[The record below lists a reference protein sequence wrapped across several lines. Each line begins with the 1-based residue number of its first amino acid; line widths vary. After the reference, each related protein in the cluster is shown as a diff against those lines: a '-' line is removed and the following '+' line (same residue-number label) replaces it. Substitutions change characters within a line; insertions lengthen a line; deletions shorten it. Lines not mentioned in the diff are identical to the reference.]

1 MRCAAVPSFSSLA
14 AFNPSFSARDG
25 FTGSQEGAYLG
36 RRRQPV
42 CTCGGVAAQVLH
54 DRVMASMTR
63 RMFLGGAAAAIVPFI
78 GFQTSKAI
86 AQQPAPPDRPL
97 LLTNLRLFDGVSGTV
112 REGVNILV
120 EGNRISALPGA
131 GEVIES
137 AQMID
142 CGGRLAMPG
151 LIDVHWHT
159 MFCGLTEMAAM
170 TADIGYV
177 YLVAAREAERTL
189 LRGFTS
195 VRDAGGPS
203 FALKRA
209 IDEGVVV
216 GPRIFP
222 SGAMISQTSGHG
234 DFRMRYE
241 VPRQTGGPLSYAE
254 KMGAAMIA
262 DGADEVLRRVR
273 EQLMLGA
280 SQVKL
285 MAGGGVTSHYDPLD
299 TTQYTE
305 AELRAGVQAA
315 EDWGTYVMVHVYTP
329 KGIQR
334 AVKAGVQSIEHGQ
347 LADETVAKLMA
358 DEGVWWSLQ
367 PFLADEDANL
377 KADPNSKEKQR
388 EVAEGTVRAYQM
400 AIDMKIKTAWGTDIL
415 FTPQNLSTQGR
426 QLAKL
431 TRFYDPLSLLKMA
444 TAQNGELLAMAGQRS
459 PYKGKLGVIEPGG
472 LADILIADGDPT
484 QNLDFISDPDK
495 NLKMIMKDGRIYKD
509 QL

>member
-1 MRCAAVPSFSSLA
+1 MRCAAVPSFSSLSV
-14 AFNPSFSARDG
+14 FNPSFNTTDG
-25 FTGSQEGAYLG
+25 FTGSQEGTYLG

-42 CTCGGVAAQVLH
+42 CICGGVAAQVLH

-63 RMFLGGAAAAIVPFI
+63 RMFLGGAAAAMVPFI

-112 REGVNILV
+112 QEGVNILV

-151 LIDVHWHT
+151 LIDVHWHS

-209 IDEGVVV
+209 IDEGIVV

-315 EDWGTYVMVHVYTP
+315 EDWGTYVMVHVYTS

-347 LADETVAKLMA
+347 LADETAAKLMA

-400 AIDMKIKTAWGTDIL
+400 AIDMKIKTVWGTDIL

-495 NLKMIMKDGRIYKD
+495 NLKLIMKDGRIYKD